1 VECKLAAK
9 VWRWVTTDANGSVM
23 RTRFALLGIVA
34 LWAAMP
40 AGTSTAGVTPIC
52 RSVEEAARAN
62 LLPVGVLTRLLWVES
77 RFQAGAVSPAGAQG
91 VAQFMPATAVER
103 GLLNPFAPDQ
113 AIRHAARLL
122 ADLDLRFGNTGLSVA
137 AYNAGPGR
145 VAKWLAGDEALPRE
159 TGKYVLAITG
169 HTAEEWATAKWY
181 RPIDARA
188 GSQSCAVLASTGFNI
203 DHRNTDHR
211 RMLGGL
217 EGSGGFLPEMERSGR
232 LLPGMERSGLPLPG
246 MERSGRPIRGTRGM
260 LAD

>member
-1 VECKLAAK
+1 
-9 VWRWVTTDANGSVM
+9 M
-23 RTRFALLGIVA
+23 RTRLVLLGILG

-40 AGTSTAGVTPIC
+40 TGTSTAGEKPIC
-52 RSVEEAARAN
+52 RSVEDAARAN
-62 LLPVGVLTRLLWVES
+62 LVPVAVLSRLLWVES

-113 AIRHAARLL
+113 AIRHAAKLL
-122 ADLDLRFGNTGLSVA
+122 ADLDLKFGNTGLSVA

-169 HTAEEWATAKWY
+169 HTAEEWAGSARY
-181 RPIDARA
+181 RPIYVPA
-188 GSQSCAVLASTGFNI
+188 GSQSCAVLASTGFKM
-203 DHRNTDHR
+203 DRR

-217 EGSGGFLPEMERSGR
+217 EGSGGLLPEMERSGR
-232 LLPGMERSGLPLPG
+232 VLPGLERSGLMLPG
-246 MERSGRPIRGTRGM
+246 MERSGRPIRATRRM